1 MDFSVDSLE
10 GGERPNFALSP
21 SVNKQQSRPA
31 TLPPNSP
38 APTTPSTPTS
48 SKCAL
53 SEGKAGTLYAI
64 NGVHVLIY
72 PLWTAGSQRL
82 SLSPWEDWMVRK
94 TREDHQRRRR
104 EKMEVVRLN
113 SATTLH
119 LLGEKAA

>member
-72 PLWTAGSQRL
+72 PLWTAGSQR
-82 SLSPWEDWMVRK
+82 SPWEDWMVRK